1 VPESNPKV
9 HFSIV
14 GNIGIGLPDSG
25 IVLYRWECLRFSLVY
40 DTIAFY
46 CLKSDQIVDKASS
59 LALVVDPLEPET
71 VLKEIEN
78 QSVSLQGVLTT
89 HHHW

>member
-1 VPESNPKV
+1 
-9 HFSIV
+9 
-14 GNIGIGLPDSG
+14 
-25 IVLYRWECLRFSLVY
+25 VY
-40 DTIAFY
+40 DVIAFY